1 MASYLVTLRSPNIN
15 INATEF
21 KLILNFKLD
30 FETNAWNGPNLY
42 TFVLQRSPTG
52 LHTAVV
58 VV

>member
-1 MASYLVTLRSPNIN
+1 MRSLDRNR
-15 INATEF
+15 NATEF
-21 KLILNFKLD
+21 KLILNFKWD

>member
-1 MASYLVTLRSPNIN
+1 MRSPNRN